1 MVHPLVLCTM
11 KMKFFFIGLVAL
23 LSSCGSQNQENFA
36 PEIEAD
42 LIDGTPFK
50 LSELRGEY
58 VVLDFWGSW
67 CGPCLADIP
76 NLMKL
81 YAKYGDKVVF
91 VSVAFEK
98 NDKRWKAVA
107 DKAGFTW
114 KHQIVEKA
122 AILLASPISRAYS
135 VADIPAKFIVTPE
148 SKLISGMDFQQMD
161 AYLEASLAEK

>member
-1 MVHPLVLCTM
+1 M
-11 KMKFFFIGLVAL
+11 KNLIVVFAL
-23 LSSCGSQNQENFA
+23 ALGFTSCNSGGSKNLA
-36 PEIEAD
+36 PEIEAE

-67 CGPCLADIP
+67 CGPCLRDIP
-76 NLMKL
+76 RLMEL
-81 YAKYGDKVVF
+81 YAKYGDRVVF

-98 NDKRWKAVA
+98 NDKRWKSVA

-114 KHQIVEKA
+114 KHQIVEEAK
-122 AILLASPISRAYS
+122 ILLASPISRAYG

-148 SKLISGMDFQQMD
+148 GELISGMNFEQMD
-161 AYLEASLAEK
+161 AYLQASLPE